1 MKKRFLVIIISMC
14 IMFSLCSCENQE
26 DINTETNESEIK
38 QDINVDDR
46 LVDSLP
52 LSVDVLR
59 EVNSFPI
66 SYLEVSLLE
75 KNAWTCYAFCV
86 EKDSI
91 YYALYFGEDNAL
103 GHKEFTS
110 SDNTQIRV
118 YNMNTQE
125 DRLLYLYE
133 EDFFVEVTDMYCN
146 GEILIWED
154 YGTSEEMWT
163 IKGLALDEDEKVE
176 VLIEGGMY
184 NNSMSTITPT
194 LTDDAIYWY
203 DVMDAENG
211 EYALYKYDL
220 STREISLMQAYR
232 NLATPYTHVPIID
245 GVLTTYKYQEDTSII
260 DIYKDADVARIEVPG
275 HIDDARSNGKI
286 CAWKTDINGDN
297 LLNVYD
303 IRRREHLEIDC
314 GYFFSY
320 ALYDNYIIVNQE
332 NGLYV
337 YDILTKTY
345 SVLKETDEVEYLY
358 MFTGKDSIYA
368 EIKGDGFD
376 KFSLLVIR

>member
-1 MKKRFLVIIISMC
+1 MRKWFVLF
-14 IMFSLCSCENQE
+14 IMSLCIAFLLCGCENQE
-26 DINTETNESEIK
+26 DINTEKNEIGQNQNIDYS
-38 QDINVDDR
+38 
-46 LVDSLP
+46 LVENLP
-52 LSVDVLR
+52 LSKNVLR
-59 EVNSFPI
+59 EIADFPLSCSEI
-66 SYLEVSLLE
+66 SGLE
-75 KNAWTCYAFCV
+75 KGEAVCNAFCV
-86 EKDSI
+86 EKDEV
-91 YYALYFGEDNAL
+91 YYALCYGAL
-103 GHKEFTS
+103 YELEYRGFDS
-110 SDNTQIRV
+110 SHNTQIRV
-118 YNMNTQE
+118 YNMKTQE
-125 DRLLYLYE
+125 DKLLYQYN
-133 EDFFVEVTDMYCN
+133 EDFCVDVTDMYCN

-220 STREISLMQAYR
+220 STREISLMQACR

-245 GVLTTYKYQEDTSII
+245 EVLTTYIYQDDTSII
-260 DIYKDADVARIEVPG
+260 EICKDADVARIEVPG

-303 IRRREHLEIDC
+303 IRRREYIEIDC

-345 SVLKETDEVEYLY
+345 SVLKKTDEVEYLN
-358 MFTGKDSIYA
+358 
-368 EIKGDGFD
+368 KGGWF
-376 KFSLLVIR
+376 R